1 MDNMEMLRNG
11 DILQQRYIID
21 ECIKSDSRGA
31 VYKAHDK
38 SLNKMCCVK
47 EVFNFHK
54 TVREKR
60 DAKRQ
65 FEKEAKIIYEIRHKK
80 LPKILEYFGTD
91 ERSYLIMEYIY
102 GYDLNNAFI
111 KEGTFSFPPDRVITW
126 MLEVCDLLDY
136 LHNHYDKFIFR
147 DLKPSNIMINEL
159 DGSIK
164 LVDFGL
170 AHNLKT
176 DNMIKLETRGYNAPE
191 MEEGQVDVRCD
202 VYSLGATMY
211 YLLTGV
217 VPVPPQIKPVKELN
231 PDISKVLNNIIMKAL
246 ELSPEDRQQNIREIY
261 NELLMCGAKLKGGSA
276 QKDAID
282 TFIAHL
288 SQPDVELRKSAVK
301 SLAEIDDDNILG
313 PLINKLKEETDG
325 AVKKEIVIA
334 LKNFK
339 EDKDIVIKA
348 ICDAFKIEEHPDV
361 KASMTEVLGEF
372 KARESIDILIGA
384 LNDQFAD
391 VQLGAIAGLG
401 NIGDKK
407 ALNPLFDLYKNKNFI
422 FRDDV
427 RAAINK
433 IDSKFLN
440 PWEEAEERQKIITL
454 RNKNLLTG
462 VSIFIVIVIVIVSM
476 KFIPPYIRENKI
488 KANLIKGK
496 EYLDK
501 EDSKNAYDTFKE
513 IIKLND
519 RDPRGHYWLG
529 MACNKMDKHD
539 EALKAMEEAVKY
551 DGKNLDYRIGLGK
564 ALINKEMYDRA
575 ISELE
580 RVINVKK
587 DSGEAYLY
595 LGEACFNAGKK
606 EKAKEYFTF
615 CINNF
620 PKTSFAIE
628 ANKYIS
634 MINTPETPVTPT
646 TPGSDKLEEANNYL
660 YNEENY
666 DKAIQK
672 YDEVL
677 LENPGELEAH
687 FGKGMAYYNKNDLT
701 KAKEEFN
708 RILQTNYNHP
718 GACIAMAGMYLKENN
733 PEKTIEFATRGLTAD
748 PNRYGGYYFRGIAWA
763 ETGKRAEAIADFKKY
778 LDICP
783 DSEDKIAKQIKE
795 WLIELEG
802 NK

>member
-1 MDNMEMLRNG
+1 MDNMETLTSG
-11 DILQQRYIID
+11 EILQQRYVID

-38 SLNKMCCVK
+38 SLNKMCCIK
-47 EVFNFHK
+47 ELFNFHK
-54 TVREKR
+54 TLREKR
-60 DAKRQ
+60 DAKRE
-65 FEKEAKIIYEIRHKK
+65 FEKEAKIIYEVRHKK

-91 ERSYLIMEYIY
+91 ERSYIVMEYIY

-176 DNMIKLETRGYNAPE
+176 DNTIKLETRGYNAPE
-191 MEEGQVDVRCD
+191 LEEGQIDVRSD

-217 VPVPPQIKPVKELN
+217 VPVPPHIKPLKDLN
-231 PDISKVLNNIIMKAL
+231 PDISKILNNIIMKAL
-246 ELSPEDRQQNIREIY
+246 SISPEDRQQNIREIY

-282 TFIAHL
+282 TFIGQL
-288 SQPDVELRKSAVK
+288 NQSDVELRKSAIK

-313 PLINKLKEETDG
+313 PLINKLKEENESN
-325 AVKKEIVIA
+325 VRKEIVIA
-334 LKNFK
+334 LKNFR

-348 ICDAFKIEEHPDV
+348 ICDAFKVEENPDV

-372 KARESIDILIGA
+372 KARESIDILMGA
-384 LNDQFAD
+384 LQDQFAD

-427 RAAINK
+427 RAAIEK

-440 PWEEAEERQKIITL
+440 LWEEAEESQKISTL
-454 RNKNLLTG
+454 QKKNLLIG
-462 VSIFIVIVIVIVSM
+462 ISIFIVLTIVIVSM

-496 EYLDK
+496 EYFDK
-501 EDSKNAYDTFKE
+501 EDSKNAYDRFKE
-513 IIKLND
+513 IIKLNE
-519 RDPRGHYWLG
+519 RDPRGHYWVG
-529 MACNKMDKHD
+529 MACTKMDKYV

-551 DGKNLDYRIGLGK
+551 DGKNPDYRIGLGK
-564 ALINKEMYDRA
+564 ALINREMYDRA
-575 ISELE
+575 IGELE
-580 RVINVKK
+580 KVINVKK

-595 LGEACFNAGKK
+595 LGEACLRSGKK
-606 EKAKEYFTF
+606 EKAKEYFNI

-620 PKTSFAIE
+620 PKSSVALE
-628 ANKYIS
+628 ANKYITL
-634 MINTPETPVTPT
+634 MNAPDNTAT
-646 TPGSDKLEEANNYL
+646 TAMPAGSSKMEEANDYL
-660 YNEENY
+660 FNKENY

-672 YDEVL
+672 FDEIL
-677 LENPGELEAH
+677 AENPGDIEAH
-687 FGKGMAYYNKNDLT
+687 FGRGMAYYKKDDLNT
-701 KAKEEFN
+701 AKEEFN
-708 RILQTNYNHP
+708 RVLQTNYSHP
-718 GACIAMAGMYLKENN
+718 GACISIAGIYLKENDLQ
-733 PEKTIEFATRGLTAD
+733 KAIELAERGLSSN
-748 PNRYGGYYFRGIAWA
+748 PGVYVGYYIRGIAYVK
-763 ETGKRAEAIADFKKY
+763 TGKNAEGLADFKKY
-778 LDICP
+778 VENAP
-783 DSEDKIAKQIKE
+783 DDQTSEQVKQWIK
-795 WLIELEG
+795 ELEG
-802 NK
+802 NR

>member
-1 MDNMEMLRNG
+1 MDNMETLRNG
-11 DILQQRYIID
+11 EVLQQRYIID

-38 SLNKMCCVK
+38 SLNKMCCIK

-65 FEKEAKIIYEIRHKK
+65 FEKEAKILYEIRHKK

-91 ERSYLIMEYIY
+91 ERSYFVMEYIY

-126 MLEVCDLLDY
+126 MLEVCDLLDH

-176 DNMIKLETRGYNAPE
+176 DNTIKLETRGYNAPE
-191 MEEGQVDVRCD
+191 LEEGQIDVRSD

-231 PDISKVLNNIIMKAL
+231 PDISKPLNNIIMKAL
-246 ELSPEDRQQNIREIY
+246 EISPEDRHQNIREIY
-261 NELLMCGAKLKGGSA
+261 NELLMCGAKIKGGTA

-282 TFIAHL
+282 TLIAQL
-288 SQPDVELRKSAVK
+288 SQSDVELRKSAVR
-301 SLAEIDDDNILG
+301 SLAGIDDDNILG

-325 AVKKEIVIA
+325 AVKKEIVLA
-334 LKNFK
+334 LKNFS
-339 EDKDIVIKA
+339 EDKDIVIKS
-348 ICDAFKIEEHPDV
+348 ICDAFKVEQKPEV
-361 KASMTEVLGEF
+361 KAAMAEVLGEF

-391 VQLGAIAGLG
+391 VQLGAIGALG

-407 ALNPLFDLYKNKNFI
+407 ALDPLFDHYKNKNFI

-427 RAAINK
+427 RGAIEK

-440 PWEEAEERQKIITL
+440 LWEEAEESQKLSNLQKKNILIGISVFVLIIIIIL
-454 RNKNLLTG
+454 
-462 VSIFIVIVIVIVSM
+462 SM

-488 KANLIKGK
+488 NANLIKGK
-496 EYLDK
+496 EYFEK
-501 EDSKNAYDTFKE
+501 EDNKSAYEIFKE
-513 IIKLND
+513 IVKLNGK
-519 RDPRGHYWLG
+519 DPRGQYWLG
-529 MACNKMDKHD
+529 MTCIKLEKYD

-551 DGKNLDYRIGLGK
+551 DGENSDYRTGLGK
-564 ALINKEMYDRA
+564 ALINMGLYDRA
-575 ISELE
+575 INELE

-587 DSGEAYLY
+587 DADEAYLY
-595 LGEACFNAGKK
+595 LGQACFNSGKK
-606 EKAKEYFTF
+606 EKAKEYFTC

-620 PKTSFAIE
+620 PKSSAALE

-634 MINTPETPVTPT
+634 MMNTAETT
-646 TPGSDKLEEANNYL
+646 TTATTTGSAKLEEANDYL
-660 YNEENY
+660 FNKGNY

-672 YDEVL
+672 FDEIL
-677 LENPGELEAH
+677 SENPNEIEAH
-687 FGKGMAYYNKNDLT
+687 FGRGMAYYKKNDINA
-701 KAKEEFN
+701 AKEEFT
-708 RILQTNYNHP
+708 RVLQSNFNHP
-718 GACIAMAGMYLKENN
+718 GACIAMGGLCVNEND
-733 PEKTIEFATRGLTAD
+733 PEKAIELTGRGLSSNPD
-748 PNRYGGYYFRGIAWA
+748 MYIGYYIRGIAYGK
-763 ETGKRAEAIADFKKY
+763 TGKRTEALADFKKY
-778 LDICP
+778 LDYAP
-783 DSEDKIAKQIKE
+783 DDQTSEEVKE
-795 WLIELEG
+795 WIKTLEG
-802 NK
+802 TK